1 MFVLIAGGEP
11 TGVQLAFSLIAQ
23 NYKVRVIEDRPE
35 VLSHLH
41 RLLPTEAIFV
51 GHPTDSEALEQAG
64 IRQADVLVTCTGSDA
79 DNLVLCTLAHKVYNV
94 ERAIARINDPGH
106 AWLFDEKFSVDI
118 ALNES
123 TILAHLIEE
132 EMSTG
137 DMMTLLKLRKGDYS
151 LVEVRI
157 PEKAIAVGKAIEEL
171 ALPQQCV
178 IAAIL
183 RQNEM
188 ILPNGKT
195 SFLVDDEILAVT
207 DKSGA
212 EQLCRLLT
220 SN

>member
-23 NYKVRVIEDRPE
+23 DYKVRLIEHRPE

-41 RLLPTEAIFV
+41 HLLPTEAIFV
-51 GHPTDSEALEQAG
+51 GHPTDSHTLVQAG
-64 IRQADVLVTCTGSDA
+64 IRQADVLVACTGSDA
-79 DNLVLCTLAHKVYNV
+79 DNLVLCSLAHKVYNV
-94 ERAIARINDPGH
+94 GRAIARINDPGH

-123 TILAHLIEE
+123 NVLAHLIEE

-157 PEKAIAVGKAIEEL
+157 PAKAIAVGKALEDL

-207 DKSGA
+207 DKPGA